1 MCDVKKYCDIYKEI
15 EKLDS
20 EDTLQLVLEAGDD
33 DTKAFY
39 EMVNDFLLQKR
50 QKKAIE
56 ENRF

>member
-20 EDTLQLVLEAGDD
+20 EDTLELVLEASDD
-33 DTKAFY
+33 DIKAFY

-50 QKKAIE
+50 QKKVIE